1 MLLHFR
7 ASFWFF
13 FFFPSTCFL
22 LMLGFFSL
30 GLAHLYCRREEGLY
44 CRSLGIKGWRKGGKG
59 RRKKKRG
66 RGRKKFYVN
75 SIE

>member
-1 MLLHFR
+1 
-7 ASFWFF
+7 
-13 FFFPSTCFL
+13 
-22 LMLGFFSL
+22 
-30 GLAHLYCRREEGLY
+30 
-44 CRSLGIKGWRKGGKG
+44 LGIKGWRKGGKG